1 MKTHSRRGL
10 STIVTSVMLVAA
22 VGIMGSFLVTWS
34 NSSFNAQQVKIANQ
48 TDSKINLIRESF
60 VVEDVWFYTQGVEK
74 MNVTIRNTGDVAI
87 KISHIYINN
96 TQVWNAGQTINA
108 TKVAEISFNKDWNV
122 GSPQAIWVKTL
133 RGSEVKQ
140 VWKP

>member
-1 MKTHSRRGL
+1 
-10 STIVTSVMLVAA
+10 MLVAA

-34 NSSFNAQQVKIANQ
+34 NSSFTAQQVKIANQ

-60 VVEDVWFYTQGVEK
+60 VIEDVWFYNQPPEK
-74 MNVTIRNTGDVAI
+74 MNVTLRNTGDVAI
-87 KISHIYINN
+87 RITHIYINN
-96 TQVWNAGQTINA
+96 TQVWNGGQVINA
-108 TKVAEISFNKDWNV
+108 TKVAEISFSKDWNT
-122 GSPQAIWVKTL
+122 GSPQSFWVKTQ